1 MNWLI
6 CLILG
11 PPVGKSEKEK
21 LSLVQRLPGEP
32 GMGRRPKQGS
42 VHQFP
47 GGEPRT
53 SGGSGWS
60 QGFCLQPENLA
71 TLACLMLGH

>member
-21 LSLVQRLPGEP
+21 LSLVQRPLVSLAWGAGPSKALSTSSPGE
-32 GMGRRPKQGS
+32 
-42 VHQFP
+42 
-47 GGEPRT
+47 
-53 SGGSGWS
+53 S
-60 QGFCLQPENLA
+60 QGHLEGLD
-71 TLACLMLGH
+71 GHRGFVYSQRI

>member
-11 PPVGKSEKEK
+11 PDPPVGKSEKEK
-21 LSLVQRLPGEP
+21 LSLVQRPPGEP
-32 GMGRRPKQGS
+32 GMGRRPEQGS
-42 VHQFP
+42 VRQFP

-53 SGGSGWS
+53 SADLDDHRGFVYS
-60 QGFCLQPENLA
+60 QRI
-71 TLACLMLGH
+71 